1 MREVEM
7 DKKEMVISEI
17 EKTPDYL
24 LDEVLDF
31 IGYLKSKKVKDGI
44 ENAIASETSLKKDWL
59 RSEEEEAWQ
68 HL

>member
-1 MREVEM
+1 MREGEM
-7 DKKEMVISEI
+7 GKKEMVISEI

-31 IGYLKSKKVKDGI
+31 IGYLKSKKIKYGM
-44 ENAIASETSLKKDWL
+44 EYAIASESSLKKDWL
-59 RSEEEEAWQ
+59 RSEEEEAWR